1 MGPNQC
7 ASTLDCII
15 ESSNAVHITSSSVF
29 LDTCRSQH
37 FREYFM
43 FCSTNQSSTGIE
55 VPDYENLY
63 VTGQVCNT
71 AYLSTHAPVTV
82 MNMALNT
89 RVSVDHDV
97 LASAKVIEDMTI
109 MNITAFE
116 QEFISQIGSNHLRPT
131 LGNGN
136 HLGNNLFNAEFEG
149 PALV

>member
-1 MGPNQC
+1 
-7 ASTLDCII
+7 
-15 ESSNAVHITSSSVF
+15 
-29 LDTCRSQH
+29 
-37 FREYFM
+37 M

-71 AYLSTHAPVTV
+71 TYLSTHAPVTI